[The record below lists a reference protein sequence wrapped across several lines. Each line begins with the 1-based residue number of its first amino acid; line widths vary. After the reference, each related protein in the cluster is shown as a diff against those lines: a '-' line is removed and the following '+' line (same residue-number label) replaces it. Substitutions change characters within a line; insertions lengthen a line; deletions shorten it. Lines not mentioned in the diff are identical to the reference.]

1 MMMMR
6 RWCCAKE
13 DWASVYLLQLLSL
26 ERRTLL
32 PTPIA
37 IGMLGV
43 VQLWPGGGGGGGG
56 GGQVVCQL
64 TEGVICNTQSRPQCV
79 VMQRRSRRRAI
90 NGSGVQKSF
99 TEGGSLELRKRMK
112 LGKVYVEPKPRLGC
126 GCKAGLSLGAAVAV
140 SEPKEES
147 LQRNWL
153 TPVQVLCL
161 SLSRMGVW
169 NSVFTWS

>member
-1 MMMMR
+1 VPR
-6 RWCCAKE
+6 KIERVSFCCSKA
-13 DWASVYLLQLLSL
+13 L
-26 ERRTLL
+26 ERWALL

-43 VQLWPGGGGGGGG
+43 VQLWPGGGGGGG